1 MSKTSMRD
9 RMPVVAA
16 FVDSLREVF
25 GREEIDNVIRRG
37 LRSSA
42 EPEHRVAFSENGV
55 TLGQRASEPVQS
67 VTLAEMVIGPALTLP
82 TKRGRR

>member
-1 MSKTSMRD
+1 MSGGMREQ
-9 RMPVVAA
+9 MPCCTA
-16 FVDSLREVF
+16 FVDVLREVF
-25 GREEIDNVIRRG
+25 GKEEVDNVIRRG

-42 EPEHRVAFSENGV
+42 ESKHQVFFSENGV
-55 TLGQRASEPVQS
+55 TLGQRALEPVQS